1 MVSNEKIKKLIEY
14 AKIVCDSASDS
25 PCGCDGCRLSSEGTY
40 DEDGEF
46 SCPMYEVI
54 SEIKEQMGE
63 K

>member
-54 SEIKEQMGE
+54 SEIKDEMKE
-63 K
+63 D